1 MASSS
6 PEYLNHVL
14 MRFGHHLSSLEQQ
27 SYAKQFSSM
36 IQSSTQGS
44 TLCMKPS
51 SAYVGP
57 IHRVS
62 SSTHRLPFV
71 GPAPVVHQS
80 SSVNKKSTTRIIVNP
95 LSSSSVTF

>member
-1 MASSS
+1 MTSSS

-27 SYAKQFSSM
+27 SYAKQFNGM

-51 SAYVGP
+51 SAHVGS
-57 IHRVS
+57 IQRL
-62 SSTHRLPFV
+62 SSTQPFA
-71 GPAPVVHQS
+71 GTAPVVHQS
-80 SSVNKKSTTRIIVNP
+80 FVSNNNQPTRIIVNP
-95 LSSSSVTF
+95 SSTSATI

>member
-14 MRFGHHLSSLEQQ
+14 MRFGHHLSSMEQQ

-51 SAYVGP
+51 STYVES
-57 IHRVS
+57 IHRAPS
-62 SSTHRLPFV
+62 GTHLRFV

-80 SSVNKKSTTRIIVNP
+80 FVSKKSTRIIVNP
-95 LSSSSVTF
+95 LSTSSTF